1 MLPLGLKIQPVQ
13 SVKKVAFQLE
23 KLDLEEE
30 LSTFY
35 KILGMP
41 YERKRRQSKRKQV
54 KQGKQTMKRKSIGI

>member
-1 MLPLGLKIQPVQ
+1 MLPLGLKILPVP

-35 KILGMP
+35 KILGVP
-41 YERKRRQSKRKQV
+41 YERKRSQSKRNRK
-54 KQGKQTMKRKSIGI
+54 KNKQTLKRKSIGL

>member
-1 MLPLGLKIQPVQ
+1 MLPLGLKIDPVQ
-13 SVKKVAFQLE
+13 SAKKVAFQLE

-41 YERKRRQSKRKQV
+41 YERKRRQSKRNR
-54 KQGKQTMKRKSIGI
+54 KQGKQTLKRKSIGL

>member
-1 MLPLGLKIQPVQ
+1 MLPLGLKIDPVQ
-13 SVKKVAFQLE
+13 SAKKVAFQLE

-41 YERKRRQSKRKQV
+41 YERKRRQSKRNR
-54 KQGKQTMKRKSIGI
+54 KQGKQTLKRKSLGL

>member
-1 MLPLGLKIQPVQ
+1 MLPLGLKIDPVQ
-13 SVKKVAFQLE
+13 SAKKVAFQLE

-41 YERKRRQSKRKQV
+41 YERKRRQSKRKQA
-54 KQGKQTMKRKSIGI
+54 KQGKQTMKRKSLGL